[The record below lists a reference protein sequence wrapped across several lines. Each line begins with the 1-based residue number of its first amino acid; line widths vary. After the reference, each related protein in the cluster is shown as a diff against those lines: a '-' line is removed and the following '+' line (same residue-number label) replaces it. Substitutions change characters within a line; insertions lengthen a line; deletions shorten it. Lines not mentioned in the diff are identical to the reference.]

1 MASLFRPTPDGALG
15 RWVHGE
21 RLVEAGEAEFVHD
34 GGKEIEGAELDTASR
49 GESFTLDKG

>member
-1 MASLFRPTPDGALG
+1 VASLFRPTPDGAIG